1 MGDRDD
7 TEAPAGLDVCK
18 VVVRFL
24 PRKRLGMAFRV
35 FLTVL
40 CMFADTDRNYK
51 DFLLKCVLNSIDH
64 IV

>member
-1 MGDRDD
+1 M
-7 TEAPAGLDVCK
+7 CK
-18 VVVRFL
+18 MVICFL

-40 CMFADTDRNYK
+40 CMFADMDRNYK